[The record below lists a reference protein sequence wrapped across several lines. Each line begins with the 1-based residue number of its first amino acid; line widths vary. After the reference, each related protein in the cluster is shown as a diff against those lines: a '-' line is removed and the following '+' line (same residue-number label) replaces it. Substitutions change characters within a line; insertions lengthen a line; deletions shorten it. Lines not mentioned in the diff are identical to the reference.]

1 MKMRNDNK
9 RLYCVFVVTALI
21 FLFLP
26 KSHFSSSPLVKENPL
41 RSVQKT
47 HERELGNAGGLNS
60 SETHFSRKAA
70 SANLQTWIDVD
81 LQPWN
86 ITGITKR
93 MVDLAVLSKVCALI
107 EYRL

>member
-1 MKMRNDNK
+1 MRNEYK
-9 RLYCVFVVTALI
+9 RVYYVFVLVALTS
-21 FLFLP
+21 LFSP
-26 KSHFSSSPLVKENPL
+26 KSRFFSSPSVEEKH
-41 RSVQKT
+41 SVQKK
-47 HERELGNAGGLNS
+47 HEREFGNAGGINS

-93 MVDLAVLSKVCALI
+93 MVDLAAQQGMPRI